1 MALQSTGAIS
11 LNDVQTEFGGSN
23 PIGINEY
30 YRGGSNVPDTPANSS
45 IPTSGTIAMDDFYG
59 GDNTPASS
67 PATLEYNWSHYAWG
81 LDMGTLTL
89 YWLNDATGTLTIIR
103 TLTGQKHTAALQPWD
118 SYTEDFSPYAGQ
130 TGRIV
135 YRYQGGGGYRGD
147 VQIDNMELING
158 AVTVDLDPTVART
171 DGLWQQQTRGTSTYS
186 STSFSNTPQS
196 ASTTYGWQYDSGG
209 TPSSNTGNSRDADGS
224 SSGYYAYVEASG
236 NNGNTTSYHWL
247 RSTSTYTLASSGSPP
262 PPPPPSATYA
272 FTSTPSSINEGSSS
286 AFTVGTTNV
295 PNSTILYW
303 TTQHVTS
310 QAADFSANSGY
321 FVINNTGSGSFTV
334 SITTDTLTEATQYFR
349 IQVRTGST
357 SGPVVA
363 TSNQVSI
370 NNISGYTWTTTS
382 FSPNSASTTD
392 SGTSTYDT
400 NSATTSAVTVGSGV
414 QTFPFS
420 YTLTN
425 YYTFFYPSIRV
436 YRNNS
441 LILTHQVTGTSGTFS
456 FSSTSTANQ
465 IHFRTTVYAE
475 HNATSGSATLR
486 IFSNGTTQVWQH
498 THTHT
503 ESTEVEE
510 S

>member
-59 GDNTPASS
+59 GDNTPAGP
-67 PATLEYNWSHYAWG
+67 PATLEYNWSHYAYG
-81 LDMGTLTL
+81 SNMGTIIL
-89 YWLNDATGTLTIIR
+89 YWLNDATGTLNQLRSI
-103 TLTGQKHTAALQPWD
+103 TGQQHTAANQPWD
-118 SYTEDFSPYAGQ
+118 VYSEDLSPYAGQ

-135 YRYQGGGGYRGD
+135 YRYQGGGSFRGD

-158 AVTVDLDPTVART
+158 AVTVDLDPTVGRT
-171 DGLWQQQTRGTSTYS
+171 DGLWQQQTRGGSTYS
-186 STSFSNTPQS
+186 STSFSNMVTGS
-196 ASTTYGWQYDSGG
+196 STTYGWQYDSGG
-209 TPSSNTGNSRDADGS
+209 TPSSGTGDSKDADG
-224 SSGYYAYVEASG
+224 GFTYYAYVETSSP
-236 NNGNTTSYHWL
+236 NGDTTDYHWL

-295 PNSTILYW
+295 PNSTTLYW

-310 QAADFSANSGY
+310 QAADFSANSG
-321 FVINNTGSGSFTV
+321 FFTINSGSGSFTV
-334 SITTDTLTEATQYFR
+334 SIATDTLTEATQYFR

-456 FSSTSTANQ
+456 FSSTSTANE
-465 IHFRTTVYAE
+465 IRFITSVYDS
-475 HNATSGSATLR
+475 TSSGSTTLR
-486 IFSNGTTQVWQH
+486 IFSNGITQVWQH
-498 THTHT
+498 THTFT
-503 ESTEVEE
+503 YEDYTS
-510 S
+510 